1 MKKLSTILLILFV
14 LVTAVLTDVKVKAKT
29 LGDLKAE
36 LEKTKQDYINTKQE
50 QKNTENKMVNVNS
63 NIKQAQNDMEK
74 AGNDIEAL
82 NKDIDRL
89 NIEIEEKEKEIKTI
103 VNFYQVS
110 SGDSAY
116 LEYVFGASDFTDMI
130 YRGAVV
136 EEMSKYNDTMIKQFN
151 DKINE
156 NKKKQEELK
165 QKQEELKE
173 KQKNLEKEYS
183 ELGSKLKDIVDVK
196 VDEEEAIRVQEEIIK
211 IYKDKGC
218 KDNEDIKTCG
228 KKILPY
234 DTKLWR
240 PLNSGYI
247 SSNFGWRSY
256 NGGEYHSGMDIGTP
270 MGTPVYATAN
280 GTVVALTYKYR
291 CGGNMIYIQ
300 HNINNKTY
308 TSLYMHLSS
317 INVSKGETVTKN
329 TVIGYSGGA
338 GFTLYKN
345 GGWDKCSSGAHL
357 HFTLLS
363 GLVGDDYPAWS
374 AKFYASLLN
383 PRNYVNFP
391 KLGKRFEDRLT
402 AY

>member
-74 AGNDIEAL
+74 AGNDIESL

-89 NIEIEEKEKEIKTI
+89 NIEIEEKEKEIKNI

-130 YRGAVV
+130 YRGAIV

-183 ELGSKLKDIVDVK
+183 ELGSKLKDIVDIK
-196 VDEEEAIRVQEEIIK
+196 VDEEEAIKVQEEIIK
-211 IYKDKGC
+211 MYQSKGC

-234 DTKLWR
+234 DTKMWR
-240 PLNSGYI
+240 PLDSGYI
-247 SSNFGWRSY
+247 SSNFGNRCF
-256 NGGEYHSGMDIGTP
+256 NGGCDYHTGIDIGKP
-270 MGTPVYATAN
+270 SGSPVYATAN
-280 GTVVALTYKYR
+280 GTVAALTYKYH
-291 CGGNMIYIQ
+291 CGGNMIFIH
-300 HNINNKTY
+300 HNVSGKHY
-308 TSLYMHLSS
+308 TSVYMHLKS
-317 INVSKGETVTKN
+317 INVSKGDTVTKN
-329 TVIGYSGGA
+329 TVIGYVGGDSS
-338 GFTLYKN
+338 TP
-345 GGWDKCSSGAHL
+345 WDSCTTGAHL
-357 HFTLLS
+357 HFTLLN
-363 GLVGDDYPAWS
+363 GLVGTDYRAWS
-374 AKFYASLLN
+374 STFYAKLLN